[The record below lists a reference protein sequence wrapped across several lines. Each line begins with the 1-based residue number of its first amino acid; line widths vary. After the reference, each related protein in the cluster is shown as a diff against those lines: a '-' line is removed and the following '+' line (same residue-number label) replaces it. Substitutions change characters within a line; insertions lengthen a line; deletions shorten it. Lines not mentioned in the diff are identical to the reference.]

1 RAEGYLVSRQ
11 RPGGGWGYCEGDPAT
26 GSMTAG
32 ACAALVAAGLDAG
45 SEPVRRGLA
54 WLEPRFRVDT
64 NPGASPNA
72 SPSAGPPAATLRSG
86 GARHRF
92 YFLAALAALARECG
106 EWPEPAWAMAGTRA
120 LLDEQLA
127 DGGWE
132 DDPQDRPT
140 EFSALFLVEA
150 RRTLSEAP
158 AAAGVTVGVCSS
170 GGRGLPKGA
179 AVSLA
184 RALGRWTD
192 LRTEVRFRH
201 AAPRRDGLTVG
212 DLAFVMA
219 LAGRTPFHAGDVAEL
234 ARYVEA
240 GGTVVVEG
248 DASLPQEDVLAL
260 ARRIGGRKEG
270 TGEEARRVTL
280 PGPAPLDPAEA
291 PEFLSLGEGLLVAP
305 GGIFR
310 LAGLEEATGARSA
323 AERAAAN
330 AFALAASQ

>member
-1 RAEGYLVSRQ
+1 
-11 RPGGGWGYCEGDPAT
+11 
-26 GSMTAG
+26 MTAG